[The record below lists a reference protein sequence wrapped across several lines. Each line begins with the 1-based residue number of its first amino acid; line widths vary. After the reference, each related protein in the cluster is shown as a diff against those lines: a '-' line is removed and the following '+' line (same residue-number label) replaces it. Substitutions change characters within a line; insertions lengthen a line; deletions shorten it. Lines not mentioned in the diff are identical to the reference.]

1 MRSCG
6 GMRVIQDRIRF
17 GRMSSR
23 PLDTSPAEWATYYAV
38 LDRMDGAARLHA
50 ALQLSDTVRELR
62 LAGIR
67 DRHPELSEREV
78 VARLVAEDYGVDL
91 PLDP

>member
-1 MRSCG
+1 MRG
-6 GMRVIQDRIRF
+6 IRDRIRL
-17 GRMSSR
+17 GPMSSR
-23 PLDTSPAEWATYYAV
+23 PLDTSPAEWVKYNAV
-38 LDRMDGAARLHA
+38 LDRMEGAARLHA

-67 DRHPELSEREV
+67 DRHPELTQREV
-78 VARLVAEDYGVDL
+78 IARLVAEDYGVDL